1 MPDVGDTVTASLT
14 VDPYDSSTVAVLAV
28 TSPSGAVTAP
38 PVGTADNGKTWT
50 AALTYTAAG
59 LWRLSWTVTGTGTSV
74 QHEVVAVGP
83 APPTMADVRSYA
95 TTTQLANVLHKAP
108 PLNAVELLERATCLL
123 ESDFL
128 KAAVYD
134 VDDAGMPTD
143 PAVQAAFAEAVCRQ
157 VEFWGEVG
165 VETDVSGPLQGVS
178 IGSVALQFG
187 AGENRSG
194 PDYYAP
200 GLIRALESIPADRLR
215 WGVSTGGF
223 AW

>member
-1 MPDVGDTVTASLT
+1 MPDVGDTVTATLT
-14 VDPYDSSTVAVLAV
+14 VSPADGSTSATLAV
-28 TSPSGAVTAP
+28 AAP
-38 PVGTADNGKTWT
+38 DGTVSNPATGTADGGTTWT

-59 LWRLSWTVTGTGTSV
+59 LWRLSWTVTGTGASR
-74 QHEVVAVGP
+74 QHEVVAVAP

-95 TTTQLANVLHKAP
+95 TTTQLANYLHKAP
-108 PLNAVELLERATCLL
+108 PVDAVELLERATRLL
-123 ESDFL
+123 DSDFL

-134 VDDAGMPTD
+134 VNSDGMPSD
-143 PAVQAAFAEAVCRQ
+143 PVVAAAFAEAVCAQ

-178 IGSVALQFG
+178 IGSVQLQFG

-200 GLIRALESIPADRLR
+200 GVRRALENVPADKLRL
-215 WGVSTGGF
+215 VVFSGGC
-223 AW
+223 

>member
-14 VDPYDSSTVAVLAV
+14 VDPYDATTAATL
-28 TSPSGAVTAP
+28 TVTAP
-38 PVGTADNGKTWT
+38 NGTVSSPATGTADNGKTWT
-50 AALTYTAAG
+50 APLTYTAAG
-59 LWRLSWTVTGTGTSV
+59 LWRLSWTVTGTGASV
-74 QHEVVAVGP
+74 QHEVVPVAP

-95 TTTQLANVLHKAP
+95 TTTQLANILHKAP
-108 PLNAVELLERATCLL
+108 PLDAVELLERATDLL
-123 ESDFL
+123 DSDFL

-143 PAVQAAFAEAVCRQ
+143 PVVRAAFAEAVCRQ

-165 VETDVSGPLQGVS
+165 VETDVSGPLEGVS
-178 IGSVALQFG
+178 IGSVQLQFG
-187 AGENRSG
+187 ASENRSG

-200 GLIRALESIPADRLR
+200 GLIRALENIPADKLR
-215 WGVSTGGF
+215 WGISTGGF